1 MDTILTSKE
10 LWKNQAPN
18 FNFEFNEKR
27 ILAKALEVGF
37 VTKVGDDQY
46 LVNEKYTEEV
56 NRRM

>member
-1 MDTILTSKE
+1 MRTILTSKE

-18 FNFEFNEKR
+18 LNFEFNEKQ

>member
-1 MDTILTSKE
+1 MRTILTSKE

-18 FNFEFNEKR
+18 LN
-27 ILAKALEVGF
+27 F